1 MHAIVAIVIAM
12 SGLTGQSCAGIDN
25 AANKA
30 VWQQPSGRVVITSYK
45 DMDRIIYMRAP
56 GRHNN
61 AAWKA
66 LHAAER
72 GLQRGK
78 AGPKVR
84 FACR

>member
-1 MHAIVAIVIAM
+1 MNALIAIVVAL
-12 SGLTGQSCAGIDN
+12 SSLTGQSCAAIDN
-25 AANKA
+25 TANKA
-30 VWQQPSGRVVITSYK
+30 VWQQKDGTAIVTTYR

-61 AAWKA
+61 AAWMA

-84 FACR
+84 IACM